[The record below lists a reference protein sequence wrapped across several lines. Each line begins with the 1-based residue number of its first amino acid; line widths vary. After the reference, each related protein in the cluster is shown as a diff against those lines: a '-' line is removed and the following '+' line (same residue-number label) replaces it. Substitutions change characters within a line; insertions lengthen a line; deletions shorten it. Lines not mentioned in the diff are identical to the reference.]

1 MAGRIFLRGY
11 QIMDH
16 DKVLESARKVLRTES
31 DSIDAVCGRLG
42 NEFIV
47 AVDILKTCAG
57 RVVFAGM
64 GKSGLVCRKI
74 AATFASTGTP
84 SLFLHPAEGGH
95 GDLGM
100 LARGDVLVAVS
111 NSGETQELIRLL
123 PAVKRLGIPIISMTG
138 GASSTLARRADVVLD
153 ISVTEEAC
161 PLNLAPTASTTVT
174 MALGDALAVALLEAR
189 GFTEDDFAFFHPV
202 GALGRRLLTVSEI
215 MHVGDEIP
223 RVDLTTTV
231 RDALFVISSKQLGFT
246 TVQDDK
252 NRLLGIITDG
262 DIRRSLEKGSEPLSL
277 AAGQIM
283 TPSPKVI
290 DADALAAKALQLME
304 SNKITNL
311 VVVQNDG
318 QVVGVVHMHDIL
330 KAGIA

>member
-1 MAGRIFLRGY
+1 MSRNV
-11 QIMDH
+11 DH
-16 DKVLESARKVLRTES
+16 EKVLESARKVLRIEG
-31 DSIDAVCGRLG
+31 DSIEALGSRLG
-42 NEFIV
+42 EEFAI
-47 AVDILKTCAG
+47 AVDLLRTCSG

-64 GKSGLVCRKI
+64 GKSGLVSRKI

-138 GASSTLARRADVVLD
+138 GASSTLAARADVVLD

-189 GFTEDDFAFFHPV
+189 GFTEDDFAFFHPI

-215 MHVGDEIP
+215 MHTGDEIP
-223 RVDLTTTV
+223 RVDLGTTM
-231 RDALFVISSKQLGFT
+231 REALFEITSKQLGFT
-246 TVQDDK
+246 TVQDGED
-252 NRLLGIITDG
+252 RLLGIITDG
-262 DIRRSLEKGSEPLSL
+262 DLRRFLEEGSDPLSL
-277 AAGQIM
+277 TAGEVM
-283 TPSPKVI
+283 THSPKTLN
-290 DADALAAKALQLME
+290 ADALAAKALQLME

-311 VVVQNDG
+311 VIVDSEDRVA
-318 QVVGVVHMHDIL
+318 GVIHMHDIL

>member
-1 MAGRIFLRGY
+1 MSRSV
-11 QIMDH
+11 DH
-16 DKVLESARKVLRTES
+16 KKVLDSARKVLRIEME
-31 DSIDAVCGRLG
+31 SIDILRSRLG
-42 NEFIV
+42 EEFVV
-47 AVDILKTCAG
+47 AVDLLKACSG

-138 GASSTLARRADVVLD
+138 GPSSTLAVRADVVLD

-189 GFTEDDFAFFHPV
+189 GFTEDDFAFFHPI

-215 MHVGDEIP
+215 MHAGEEIP
-223 RVDLTTTV
+223 RVDLETTMRV
-231 RDALFVISSKQLGFT
+231 ALFEITSKQLGFT
-246 TVQDDK
+246 TVQDGDG
-252 NRLLGIITDG
+252 RLLGIITDG
-262 DIRRSLEKGSEPLSL
+262 DLRRSLEMGSDPLSL
-277 AAGQIM
+277 TAGEVM
-283 TPSPKVI
+283 THSPKVI
-290 DADALAAKALQLME
+290 HADALAAKALQLME
-304 SNKITNL
+304 SNKITSL
-311 VVVQNDG
+311 VIVDSGDHVEG
-318 QVVGVVHMHDIL
+318 AIHLHDIL
-330 KAGIA
+330 RAGIA

>member
-1 MAGRIFLRGY
+1 
-11 QIMDH
+11 MDH
-16 DKVLESARKVLRTES
+16 DKVLESARRVLRIEEES
-31 DSIDAVCGRLG
+31 IEALRSRLG
-42 NEFIV
+42 EEFAL
-47 AVDILKTCAG
+47 AVDLLKSCRG

-100 LARGDVLVAVS
+100 LAKGDVLVAVS

-138 GASSTLARRADVVLD
+138 GASSTLAARADVVLD

-189 GFTEDDFAFFHPV
+189 GFTENDFAFFHPV

-215 MHVGDEIP
+215 MHVGKEIP
-223 RVDLTTTV
+223 CVRKETTM
-231 RDALFVISSKQLGFT
+231 REALFEITSKQLGFT
-246 TVQDDK
+246 TVQDDGG
-252 NRLLGIITDG
+252 RLLGIITDG
-262 DIRRSLEKGSEPLSL
+262 DLRRSLEGGSDPLSL
-277 AAGQIM
+277 TAGQVM
-283 TPSPKVI
+283 TPTPKVI
-290 DADALAAKALQLME
+290 NAEALAAKALQIME
-304 SNKITNL
+304 SSKITSL
-311 VVVQNDG
+311 VVVDDDK
-318 QVVGVVHMHDIL
+318 QVTGVVHMHDIL

>member
-1 MAGRIFLRGY
+1 MSRNI
-11 QIMDH
+11 DH
-16 DKVLESARKVLRTES
+16 EKILESARKVLRIEG
-31 DSIDAVCGRLG
+31 DSLEALRSRLG
-42 NEFIV
+42 DEFAV
-47 AVDILKTCAG
+47 AVDLLKSCSG
-57 RVVFAGM
+57 RIVFAGM

-138 GASSTLARRADVVLD
+138 GPSSTLAARADVVLD

-189 GFTEDDFAFFHPV
+189 GFTEDDFAFFHPI

-223 RVDLTTTV
+223 RVSLETTV
-231 RDALFVISSKQLGFT
+231 RDALFVITSKQLGFT
-246 TVQDDK
+246 TVQDGGD
-252 NRLLGIITDG
+252 RLLGIITDG
-262 DIRRSLEKGSEPLSL
+262 DLRRSLEMGTDPLSL
-277 AAGQIM
+277 TAGEIM
-283 TPSPKVI
+283 TRSPKFI
-290 DADALAAKALQLME
+290 NPEALAAKALQLME
-304 SNKITNL
+304 SSKITSL
-311 VVVQNDG
+311 VILDRDERVA
-318 QVVGVVHMHDIL
+318 GVLHMHDVL

>member
-1 MAGRIFLRGY
+1 MSHNL
-11 QIMDH
+11 DH
-16 DKVLESARKVLRTES
+16 EKVLETARKVLRIEEA
-31 DSIDAVCGRLG
+31 SIEALRSRLG
-42 NEFIV
+42 AEFGV
-47 AVDILKTCAG
+47 AVDILNTCRG

-138 GASSTLARRADVVLD
+138 GASSTLAARADVVLD

-189 GFTEDDFAFFHPV
+189 GFTEDDFAFFHPI

-223 RVDLTTTV
+223 RVALGTIM
-231 RDALFVISSKQLGFT
+231 REALFEITSKQLGFT
-246 TVQDDK
+246 AVLDGDD
-252 NRLLGIITDG
+252 RLLGIITDG
-262 DIRRSLEKGSEPLSL
+262 DLRRSLENQSDPLSL
-277 AAGQIM
+277 TAGQVM
-283 TPSPKVI
+283 THSPKVI
-290 DADALAAKALQLME
+290 HADALAAKALQLME
-304 SNKITNL
+304 SNKIMSL
-311 VVVQNDG
+311 VIVDSENR
-318 QVVGVVHMHDIL
+318 VVGVIHMHDML

>member
-1 MAGRIFLRGY
+1 MVRKVDRET
-11 QIMDH
+11 
-16 DKVLESARKVLRTES
+16 VLESARKVLHIEEES
-31 DSIDAVCGRLG
+31 IAALRARLG
-42 NEFIV
+42 EEFAE
-47 AVDILKTCAG
+47 AVDLIKTCSG
-57 RVVFAGM
+57 RIVFAGM

-138 GASSTLARRADVVLD
+138 GISSTLAKRADIVLN

-215 MHVGDEIP
+215 MHVGSEIP
-223 RVDLTTTV
+223 MVDQNTTM
-231 RDALFVISSKQLGFT
+231 REALFEITSKQLGFT
-246 TVQDDK
+246 TVQDSDG
-252 NRLLGIITDG
+252 RLIGIITDG
-262 DIRRSLEKGSEPLSL
+262 DLRRSLEKGSDTLSMK
-277 AAGQIM
+277 AGEIM
-283 TPSPKVI
+283 TGSPKVI
-290 DADALAAKALQLME
+290 NADALAAKALQLME
-304 SNKITNL
+304 SSKITSL
-311 VVVQNDG
+311 VIVDG
-318 QVVGVVHMHDIL
+318 EERVTGVIHMHDIL
-330 KAGIA
+330 RAGIA

>member
-1 MAGRIFLRGY
+1 
-11 QIMDH
+11 MDH
-16 DKVLESARKVLRTES
+16 EKVLESARKVLRIEEAS
-31 DSIDAVCGRLG
+31 LEALRSRLG
-42 NEFIV
+42 AEFGV
-47 AVDILKTCAG
+47 AVDLLNTCSG

-138 GASSTLARRADVVLD
+138 GASSTLAARADIVLD

-174 MALGDALAVALLEAR
+174 MALGDALAVALLEAH
-189 GFTEDDFAFFHPV
+189 GFTEDDFAFFHPI

-223 RVDLTTTV
+223 RVNLETIM
-231 RDALFVISSKQLGFT
+231 REALFEITSKQLGFT
-246 TVQDDK
+246 TVQDGDD
-252 NRLLGIITDG
+252 RLLGIITDG
-262 DIRRSLEKGSEPLSL
+262 DLRRSLETLPDPLSL
-277 AAGQIM
+277 TAGQVM
-283 TPSPKVI
+283 THSPKVI
-290 DADALAAKALQLME
+290 NADALAAKALQLME
-304 SNKITNL
+304 SNKIMSL
-311 VVVQNDG
+311 VIVDG
-318 QVVGVVHMHDIL
+318 EDRVAGVIHMHDML

>member
-1 MAGRIFLRGY
+1 
-11 QIMDH
+11 MDYE
-16 DKVLESARKVLRTES
+16 KVLESARKVLRIEG
-31 DSIDAVCGRLG
+31 DSIEALRSRLG
-42 NEFIV
+42 EEFAV
-47 AVDILKTCAG
+47 AVDLLKSCSG

-100 LARGDVLVAVS
+100 LAKGDVLVAVS

-123 PAVKRLGIPIISMTG
+123 PTVKRLGIPIISMTG
-138 GASSTLARRADVVLD
+138 GASSTLAARADVVLD

-189 GFTEDDFAFFHPV
+189 GFTEDDFAFFHPI

-223 RVDLTTTV
+223 RVDLETTM
-231 RDALFVISSKQLGFT
+231 REALFEITSGQLGFT
-246 TVQDDK
+246 TVQDNSD
-252 NRLLGIITDG
+252 RLLGIITDG
-262 DIRRSLEKGSEPLSL
+262 DLRRSLEKGSDPLSL
-277 AAGQIM
+277 TAGEVM
-283 TPSPKVI
+283 TRSPKVI
-290 DADALAAKALQLME
+290 NADALAAKALQLME
-304 SNKITNL
+304 SNQITNL
-311 VVVQNDG
+311 VIVDSEDRVA
-318 QVVGVVHMHDIL
+318 GVLHMHDIL

>member
-1 MAGRIFLRGY
+1 
-11 QIMDH
+11 MDH
-16 DKVLESARKVLRTES
+16 DKVLESARKVLRTEI
-31 DSIDAVCGRLG
+31 DSIEAVHDRLG
-42 NEFIV
+42 DEFV
-47 AVDILKTCAG
+47 SAVDLLKTCAG

-138 GASSTLARRADVVLD
+138 GAASTLAGRADVVLD

-202 GALGRRLLTVSEI
+202 GALGRRLLTVSEV

-231 RDALFVISSKQLGFT
+231 RDAIFVITSKKLGFT

-262 DIRRSLEKGSEPLSL
+262 DIRRSLERDSEPLSL
-277 AAGQIM
+277 TASQIM
-283 TPSPKVI
+283 THSPKVI

-304 SNKITNL
+304 SHKITNL
-311 VVVQNDG
+311 VVVNNDG
-318 QVVGVVHMHDIL
+318 QVAGVIHMHDIL
-330 KAGIA
+330 KSGIA

>member
-1 MAGRIFLRGY
+1 
-11 QIMDH
+11 MDH
-16 DKVLESARKVLRTES
+16 EKVLESARKVLRIEGES
-31 DSIDAVCGRLG
+31 IEALRSRLG
-42 NEFIV
+42 EEFAV
-47 AVDILKTCAG
+47 AVDLLKTCSG
-57 RVVFAGM
+57 RIVFAGM

-123 PAVKRLGIPIISMTG
+123 PAVKRLGIPIICMTG
-138 GASSTLARRADVVLD
+138 GASSTLATRADIVLD
-153 ISVTEEAC
+153 ISVAEEAC

-189 GFTEDDFAFFHPV
+189 GFTEDDFALFHPV
-202 GALGRRLLTVSEI
+202 GALGRRLLTISEI
-215 MHVGDEIP
+215 MHIGDEIP
-223 RVDLTTTV
+223 RVDLGTTM
-231 RDALFVISSKQLGFT
+231 REALFEITSKQLGFT
-246 TVQDDK
+246 TVQDGDGM
-252 NRLLGIITDG
+252 LLGIITDG
-262 DIRRSLEKGSEPLSL
+262 DLRRSLEKGSDPLSL
-277 AAGQIM
+277 TAGEVM
-283 TPSPKVI
+283 TRSPKVLN
-290 DADALAAKALQLME
+290 AEALAAKALQLME

-311 VVVQNDG
+311 VIVG
-318 QVVGVVHMHDIL
+318 QGNRVVGVIHMHDIL

>member
-1 MAGRIFLRGY
+1 MSRNV
-11 QIMDH
+11 DH
-16 DKVLESARKVLRTES
+16 EKVLESARKVLRIEEAS
-31 DSIDAVCGRLG
+31 LEALRSRLG
-42 NEFIV
+42 AEFGV
-47 AVDILKTCAG
+47 AVDLLSTCSG

-74 AATFASTGTP
+74 SATFASTGTP

-138 GASSTLARRADVVLD
+138 GASSTLAARADVVLD

-189 GFTEDDFAFFHPV
+189 GFTEDDFAFFHPI

-223 RVDLTTTV
+223 RVNLETIM
-231 RDALFVISSKQLGFT
+231 REALFEITSKQLGFT
-246 TVQDDK
+246 TVQDGDD
-252 NRLLGIITDG
+252 RLLGIITDG
-262 DIRRSLEKGSEPLSL
+262 DLRRSLETLPDPLSL
-277 AAGQIM
+277 TAGQVM

-290 DADALAAKALQLME
+290 NADALAAKALQLME
-304 SNKITNL
+304 SNKIMSL
-311 VVVQNDG
+311 VIVDG
-318 QVVGVVHMHDIL
+318 EDRVAGVIHMHDML

>member
-1 MAGRIFLRGY
+1 MNRNV
-11 QIMDH
+11 DH
-16 DKVLESARKVLRTES
+16 EKVLESARKVLRIEEAS
-31 DSIDAVCGRLG
+31 LEALRLRLG
-42 NEFIV
+42 AEFGV
-47 AVDILKTCAG
+47 AVDLLNTCRG

-123 PAVKRLGIPIISMTG
+123 PAVKRLGIPVISMTG
-138 GASSTLARRADVVLD
+138 GASSTLAARADVVLD

-174 MALGDALAVALLEAR
+174 MALGDALAVAMLEAR
-189 GFTEDDFAFFHPV
+189 GFTEDDFAFLHPI

-223 RVDLTTTV
+223 RVALGTIM
-231 RDALFVISSKQLGFT
+231 REALFEITSKQLGFT
-246 TVQDDK
+246 TVLDGDD
-252 NRLLGIITDG
+252 RLLGIITDG
-262 DIRRSLEKGSEPLSL
+262 DLRRSLENRSDPLSL
-277 AAGQIM
+277 TAGQVM
-283 TPSPKVI
+283 THSPKVI
-290 DADALAAKALQLME
+290 HADALAAKALQLME
-304 SNKITNL
+304 SNKIMSL
-311 VVVQNDG
+311 VIVDSENR
-318 QVVGVVHMHDIL
+318 VVGVIHMHDML

>member
-1 MAGRIFLRGY
+1 MVRKVDRET
-11 QIMDH
+11 
-16 DKVLESARKVLRTES
+16 VLESARKVLHIEEES
-31 DSIDAVCGRLG
+31 IAALRARLG
-42 NEFIV
+42 EEFAE
-47 AVDILKTCAG
+47 AVDLIKTCSG
-57 RVVFAGM
+57 RIVFAGM

-123 PAVKRLGIPIISMTG
+123 PAVKRLGIPIICMTG
-138 GASSTLARRADVVLD
+138 GISSTLAKRADIVLN

-215 MHVGDEIP
+215 MHVGSEIP
-223 RVDLTTTV
+223 MVDQNTTM
-231 RDALFVISSKQLGFT
+231 REALFEITSKQLGFT
-246 TVQDDK
+246 TVQDSDG
-252 NRLLGIITDG
+252 RLIGIITDG
-262 DIRRSLEKGSEPLSL
+262 DLRRSLEKGSDTLSMK
-277 AAGQIM
+277 AGEIM
-283 TPSPKVI
+283 TGSPKVI
-290 DADALAAKALQLME
+290 NADALAAKALQLME
-304 SNKITNL
+304 SSKITSL
-311 VVVQNDG
+311 VIVDG
-318 QVVGVVHMHDIL
+318 EERVTGVIHMHDIL
-330 KAGIA
+330 RAGIA

>member
-1 MAGRIFLRGY
+1 MSRNV
-11 QIMDH
+11 DH
-16 DKVLESARKVLRTES
+16 EKVLESARKVLRIEG
-31 DSIDAVCGRLG
+31 DSIEALGSRLG
-42 NEFIV
+42 EEFAI
-47 AVDILKTCAG
+47 AVDLLKTCSG
-57 RVVFAGM
+57 RIVFAGM

-100 LARGDVLVAVS
+100 LAKGDVLVAVS

-138 GASSTLARRADVVLD
+138 GLSSTLAARADVVLD

-189 GFTEDDFAFFHPV
+189 GFTEDDFAFFHPI

-215 MHVGDEIP
+215 MHTGDEIP
-223 RVDLTTTV
+223 RVDLGTTM
-231 RDALFVISSKQLGFT
+231 REALFEITSKQLGFT
-246 TVQDDK
+246 TVQDGDD
-252 NRLLGIITDG
+252 RLLGIITDG
-262 DIRRSLEKGSEPLSL
+262 DLRRSLEKVSDPLSL
-277 AAGQIM
+277 TAGEVM
-283 TPSPKVI
+283 THSPKVI
-290 DADALAAKALQLME
+290 IADALAAKALQLME
-304 SNKITNL
+304 SNKIMNL
-311 VVVQNDG
+311 VIVDSEDRVA
-318 QVVGVVHMHDIL
+318 GVIHMHDIL

>member
-1 MAGRIFLRGY
+1 MSRSV
-11 QIMDH
+11 DH
-16 DKVLESARKVLRTES
+16 KKVLDSARKVLRIEME
-31 DSIDAVCGRLG
+31 SIDILRSRLG
-42 NEFIV
+42 EEFVV
-47 AVDILKTCAG
+47 AVDLIKACSG

-138 GASSTLARRADVVLD
+138 GPSSTLAVRADVVLD

-189 GFTEDDFAFFHPV
+189 GFTEDDFAFFHPI

-215 MHVGDEIP
+215 MHAGEEIP
-223 RVDLTTTV
+223 RVDLETTMRV
-231 RDALFVISSKQLGFT
+231 ALFEITSKQLGFT
-246 TVQDDK
+246 TVQDGDG
-252 NRLLGIITDG
+252 RLLGIITDG
-262 DIRRSLEKGSEPLSL
+262 DLRRSLEMGSDPLSL
-277 AAGQIM
+277 TAGEVM
-283 TPSPKVI
+283 THSPKVI
-290 DADALAAKALQLME
+290 HADALAAKALQLME
-304 SNKITNL
+304 SNKITSL
-311 VVVQNDG
+311 VIVDSEDHVEG
-318 QVVGVVHMHDIL
+318 AIHLHDIL
-330 KAGIA
+330 RAGIA

>member
-1 MAGRIFLRGY
+1 
-11 QIMDH
+11 MDH
-16 DKVLESARKVLRTES
+16 DKVLESARRVLRIEEES
-31 DSIDAVCGRLG
+31 IEALRSRLG
-42 NEFIV
+42 EEFAL
-47 AVDILKTCAG
+47 AVDLLKSCRG

-100 LARGDVLVAVS
+100 LAKGDVLVAVS

-138 GASSTLARRADVVLD
+138 GASSTLAARADVVLD

-189 GFTEDDFAFFHPV
+189 GFTENDFAFFHPV

-215 MHVGDEIP
+215 MHVGKEIP
-223 RVDLTTTV
+223 CVRKETTM
-231 RDALFVISSKQLGFT
+231 REALFEITSKQLGFT
-246 TVQDDK
+246 TVQDDGG
-252 NRLLGIITDG
+252 RLLGIITDG
-262 DIRRSLEKGSEPLSL
+262 DLRRSLEGGSDPLSL
-277 AAGQIM
+277 TAGQVM
-283 TPSPKVI
+283 TPTPKVI
-290 DADALAAKALQLME
+290 NAEALAAKALQIME
-304 SNKITNL
+304 SSKITSL
-311 VVVQNDG
+311 VVVDDAK
-318 QVVGVVHMHDIL
+318 QVTGVVHMHDIL

>member
-1 MAGRIFLRGY
+1 MSRNV
-11 QIMDH
+11 DH
-16 DKVLESARKVLRTES
+16 EKVLESARKVLRIEG
-31 DSIDAVCGRLG
+31 DSIEALGSRLG
-42 NEFIV
+42 EEFAI
-47 AVDILKTCAG
+47 AVDLLKTCSG

-100 LARGDVLVAVS
+100 LAKGDVLVAVS

-138 GASSTLARRADVVLD
+138 GASSTLAARADVVLD

-189 GFTEDDFAFFHPV
+189 GFTEDDFAFFHPI

-215 MHVGDEIP
+215 MHTGDEIP
-223 RVDLTTTV
+223 RVDLGTTM
-231 RDALFVISSKQLGFT
+231 REALFEITSKQLGFT
-246 TVQDDK
+246 TVQDGDD
-252 NRLLGIITDG
+252 RLLGIITDG
-262 DIRRSLEKGSEPLSL
+262 DLRRLLENVSDPLSL
-277 AAGQIM
+277 TAGEVM
-283 TPSPKVI
+283 SHSPKVI
-290 DADALAAKALQLME
+290 NADALAAKALQLME
-304 SNKITNL
+304 SNKIMNL
-311 VVVQNDG
+311 VIVDSEDRVAG
-318 QVVGVVHMHDIL
+318 IIHMHDIL
-330 KAGIA
+330 KAGIV

>member
-1 MAGRIFLRGY
+1 MNSNV
-11 QIMDH
+11 DH
-16 DKVLESARKVLRTES
+16 EKVLESARKVLRIEEA
-31 DSIDAVCGRLG
+31 SIEALRSRLG
-42 NEFIV
+42 AEFGI
-47 AVDILKTCAG
+47 AVELIKACNG

-138 GASSTLARRADVVLD
+138 GATSTLAARADVVLD

-189 GFTEDDFAFFHPV
+189 GFTEDDFAFFHPI

-223 RVDLTTTV
+223 RVALGTIM
-231 RDALFVISSKQLGFT
+231 REALFEITSKQLGFT
-246 TVQDDK
+246 AVLDGDD
-252 NRLLGIITDG
+252 RLLGIITDG
-262 DIRRSLEKGSEPLSL
+262 DLRRSLENRSDPLSL
-277 AAGQIM
+277 TAGQVM
-283 TPSPKVI
+283 THSPKVI
-290 DADALAAKALQLME
+290 HADALAAKALQLME
-304 SNKITNL
+304 SNKIMSL
-311 VVVQNDG
+311 VIVDSENR
-318 QVVGVVHMHDIL
+318 VVGVIHMHDML

>member
-1 MAGRIFLRGY
+1 MSRNV
-11 QIMDH
+11 DH
-16 DKVLESARKVLRTES
+16 EKVLESARKVLRIEG
-31 DSIDAVCGRLG
+31 DSIEALGSRLG
-42 NEFIV
+42 EEFAI
-47 AVDILKTCAG
+47 AVDLLRTCSG

-64 GKSGLVCRKI
+64 GKSGLVSRKI

-138 GASSTLARRADVVLD
+138 GASSTLAARADVVLD

-189 GFTEDDFAFFHPV
+189 GFTEDDFAFFHPI

-215 MHVGDEIP
+215 MHTGDEIP
-223 RVDLTTTV
+223 RVDLGTTM
-231 RDALFVISSKQLGFT
+231 REALFEITSKQLGFT
-246 TVQDDK
+246 TVQDGED
-252 NRLLGIITDG
+252 RLLGIITDG
-262 DIRRSLEKGSEPLSL
+262 DLRRFLEEGSDPLSL
-277 AAGQIM
+277 TAGEVM
-283 TPSPKVI
+283 THSPKI
-290 DADALAAKALQLME
+290 LNADALAAKALQLME

-311 VVVQNDG
+311 VIVDSEDRVA
-318 QVVGVVHMHDIL
+318 GVIHMHDIL